1 MGQELKQI
9 IGYDAD
15 RIFQPRLVPR
25 SPTVHL
31 YHLPIV
37 LRGLIRMNSIFR
49 SACKVSTGCSGVC
62 YGCKTLTDP
71 QTTPFP
77 INRTKC
83 PTALQTHTWWNM
95 SHKRWQYEI
104 YYKETL
110 IIFLKIV
117 SGCCSQPCGSPV
129 LLAAPGCAV
138 VTKDRFSRL
147 RLSLSSPDHC
157 LHVCN
162 SFNTI
167 KKASRKMKSLYV
179 TFHENVKMWKWERNV
194 SSLCSS
200 SDPGR
205 APFQTNTGEVAH
217 PKKTP
222 RKELVFRKVEQHFER
237 KIIQGN
243 LSINVINCI

>member
-1 MGQELKQI
+1 
-9 IGYDAD
+9 
-15 RIFQPRLVPR
+15 
-25 SPTVHL
+25 
-31 YHLPIV
+31 
-37 LRGLIRMNSIFR
+37 MNSIFG

-83 PTALQTHTWWNM
+83 PTGLQTHTWWNM

-138 VTKDRFSRL
+138 VTKGRFSRL
-147 RLSLSSPDHC
+147 RLSPSSQTT
-157 LHVCN
+157 VCMYAIH
-162 SFNTI
+162 STQLKRPQERWKVCMWHF
-167 KKASRKMKSLYV
+167 M
-179 TFHENVKMWKWERNV
+179 KMWKCGNENLCSRNV

-200 SDPGR
+200 PWPRKGAFSNKYRRNCPS
-205 APFQTNTGEVAH
+205 
-217 PKKTP
+217 KKTH
-222 RKELVFRKVEQHFER
+222 RKELVLRKVEQHFER
-237 KIIQGN
+237 KVIQGN
-243 LSINVINCI
+243 LSINVINCIWVIFF

>member
-1 MGQELKQI
+1 
-9 IGYDAD
+9 
-15 RIFQPRLVPR
+15 
-25 SPTVHL
+25 
-31 YHLPIV
+31 
-37 LRGLIRMNSIFR
+37 MNSIFG

-138 VTKDRFSRL
+138 VTKGRFSRL

-179 TFHENVKMWKWERNV
+179 TFHENVKMWKWEPLFTQCV
-194 SSLCSS
+194 LTMQF
-200 SDPGR
+200 PLTQEGR
-205 APFQTNTGEVAH
+205 LFKQIQAKLPIQKNSPKRISFQKSWATFWKEGN
-217 PKKTP
+217 P
-222 RKELVFRKVEQHFER
+222 R
-237 KIIQGN
+237 
-243 LSINVINCI
+243 

>member
-1 MGQELKQI
+1 M
-9 IGYDAD
+9 
-15 RIFQPRLVPR
+15 
-25 SPTVHL
+25 HL
-31 YHLPIV
+31 YHLPII

-62 YGCKTLTDP
+62 YGSKTLTDP

-138 VTKDRFSRL
+138 VTKGRFSRL
-147 RLSLSSPDHC
+147 RLSTSSPDHC

-162 SFNTI
+162 STQLKRPEERWKVCMWHF
-167 KKASRKMKSLYV
+167 M
-179 TFHENVKMWKWERNV
+179 KMWKCGNENLCSRNV

-200 SDPGR
+200 PWPRKGAFSKKYRRNCPS
-205 APFQTNTGEVAH
+205 
-217 PKKTP
+217 KKTH
-222 RKELVFRKVEQHFER
+222 RKELVLRKVEQHFER
-237 KIIQGN
+237 KVIQGN